1 MTPRCVP
8 CRQLGVVY
16 QHGGDTNEDAIMER
30 PELMGQNLSLSI
42 AYLGRSPRLC
52 RDTAIEAL
60 GVRERN
66 RWAVEMCRTA
76 TMLEHRLDTL

>member
-1 MTPRCVP
+1 
-8 CRQLGVVY
+8 
-16 QHGGDTNEDAIMER
+16 MER

-42 AYLGRSPRLC
+42 AYLGRPPRLC

-66 RWAVEMCRTA
+66 RRAVEICRTA
-76 TMLEHRLDTL
+76 MTLEHRLDTVQDG